1 MVDQQ
6 VAVQVMHVSWRMD
19 VREDEFWM
27 HEDAR
32 VVVERVGGCRALV
45 GRRCWSS
52 AGVAVWLTLL
62 RMRSRAESGLRAR
75 VALGSVCA
83 ATRTPKGTR
92 DLTGCY
98 SPAVKSGWV
107 TCGALESKRM

>member
-1 MVDQQ
+1 M
-6 VAVQVMHVSWRMD
+6 MRVSQRMG
-19 VREDEFWM
+19 VREDEFLM
-27 HEDAR
+27 HEDVR
-32 VVVERVGGCRALV
+32 VGVERVGGCRALV

-75 VALGSVCA
+75 VALGVCA

-98 SPAVKSGWV
+98 SPAV
-107 TCGALESKRM
+107 